1 MCSFTHSRLALLF
14 FPHHEESCLLILPLA
29 SECSCA
35 ELRSEDSSRAG
46 VSELHRSVIAT
57 GQRESKA
64 VCRYCTCSMLTATE
78 HTPTGQIQ
86 DPGAHGGMDG
96 DVFKQSRLWHYGASL
111 YEAEDEQ

>member
-1 MCSFTHSRLALLF
+1 
-14 FPHHEESCLLILPLA
+14 
-29 SECSCA
+29 
-35 ELRSEDSSRAG
+35 
-46 VSELHRSVIAT
+46 
-57 GQRESKA
+57 
-64 VCRYCTCSMLTATE
+64 MLTATE